1 MPLKRQCPTKN
12 EEKNDNMKNLNN
24 IQKSFIV
31 VIVTTIAF
39 AFIYYVP
46 FEPFY
51 EFRESNRLLSA
62 QSLGGW
68 DYYGDTEH
76 NIDEKGYSIWVK
88 LQKVPTRIA
97 LILIASLTSFFLFKS
112 KK

>member
-1 MPLKRQCPTKN
+1 
-12 EEKNDNMKNLNN
+12 MKNLNN

-51 EFRESNRLLSA
+51 EFQIRRVALYDA
-62 QSLGGW
+62 VPTTPTGYT
-68 DYYGDTEH
+68 YYEAVPINPISTKYVY
-76 NIDEKGYSIWVK
+76 IKF
-88 LQKVPTRIA
+88 QKVLTTIV
-97 LILIASLTSFFLFKS
+97 LILIASLTSLFIFKS